1 MQLLR
6 LFSFY
11 GLIFLF
17 FACTTLDAGVLHL
30 DSGRQ
35 GHWADGYMEVLHDPE
50 GTLDFEAAMRG
61 TYEPLSDK
69 ASFGFTS
76 DTVWLRL
83 QVLPNDASHQWLLE
97 VALSSLDDIRLF
109 APQRDGSYKE
119 QYAGDHYVFSE
130 RPIRHRL
137 FVFPL
142 TLSTQDTNT
151 IYLRVKTADSFVVP
165 IRFWTQEQFEHRQE
179 NEYLLLGISYG
190 VMAAMFIYNIFLWL
204 VLRDRLYGYYLLSTL
219 GLILVSAELNGH
231 AFEYLWPNN
240 LWLADNQHVLIPA
253 FHFTVMSLWV
263 RAFLQTKERHPYL
276 DRGLLGVIVGA
287 AVMLAV
293 DFSGFYTLGN
303 QLAFIVGLSMIAI
316 VITISIRSVWS
327 GYAPARIFLL
337 AQIFPLFGGIL
348 TLMRA
353 IGVVGDSLIAEHAL
367 QFGTTIEV
375 LIFSFALAQRI
386 QLLKKEKQQ
395 ARAEAE
401 TDYLTGLLNR
411 AGFISRI
418 NKQLDSSSTEPFA
431 LLLIDLDKF
440 KPVNDLLGHAAGDE
454 VLSEVARRLRTQVR
468 SGSDSVCRF
477 GGDEFIVHLQG
488 VNEEN
493 MAGQVAKKIIDALN
507 RPIETAAGSA
517 RIGASI
523 GVALFPKNGSTL
535 ETLLHQ
541 ADQSMYHVK
550 NSGANSWH
558 SVA

>member
-1 MQLLR
+1 MQLSR
-6 LFSFY
+6 LFGFY
-11 GLIFLF
+11 GLVLLFL
-17 FACTTLDAGVLHL
+17 ACTTLDAGVMQL

-50 GTLDFEAAMRG
+50 GTLDFEAAMQG
-61 TYEPLSDK
+61 VYEPLSDK
-69 ASFGFTS
+69 ASFGFTNE
-76 DTVWLRL
+76 TLWLRL
-83 QVLPNDASHQWLLE
+83 QVRPNDASHRWLLE

-109 APQRDGSYKE
+109 APQSDGSYKE
-119 QYAGDHYVFSE
+119 QHAGDHYVFSE

-137 FVFPL
+137 FIFPL
-142 TLSTQDTNT
+142 TLSTQHANT

-179 NEYLLLGISYG
+179 NEYLLLGFSYG

-219 GLILVSAELNGH
+219 GLILVSAD
-231 AFEYLWPNN
+231 EYLWPNN

-253 FHFTVMSLWV
+253 FHFTVLSLWV
-263 RAFLQTKERHPYL
+263 RAFLQTKQRHPYL
-276 DRGLLGVIVGA
+276 DRGLLGVIAGA
-287 AVMLAV
+287 GVMLTV
-293 DFSGFYTLGN
+293 DLLGFYTLGN
-303 QLAFIVGLSMIAI
+303 ELAFIVGLSMIAI
-316 VITISIRSVWS
+316 VITISVRSVLS

-337 AQIFPLFGGIL
+337 AQIFPLFGAIL
-348 TLMRA
+348 TLLRA

-367 QFGTTIEV
+367 QFGTTVEV
-375 LIFSFALAQRI
+375 LLFSFALAQRI

-395 ARAEAE
+395 AKAEAE

-411 AGFISRI
+411 AGFINRV
-418 NKQLDSSSTEPFA
+418 NKQLAGEGGEPFA

-440 KPVNDLLGHAAGDE
+440 KPVNDTLGHAAGDE

-488 VNEEN
+488 VAGGNA
-493 MAGQVAKKIIDALN
+493 AGQVAKKIIDTLN

-517 RIGASI
+517 HIGASI

-535 ETLLHQ
+535 ETLLHH

-550 NSGANSWH
+550 NSGANSWYTA
-558 SVA
+558 V